1 MARIPIRLIWQ
12 SLHALIHLH
21 PYATRVFSSV
31 EYHEATIG
39 RNAREDMHQ
48 PHAGCIGLNLQQIAK
63 PGTTS
68 QPISSLV
75 VIIELT
81 LPRHASQRGATAGL
95 WRYPDAELL
104 RLVPHSHHEGHR

>member
-1 MARIPIRLIWQ
+1 MTNPRIGCGQPHHGWI
-12 SLHALIHLH
+12 
-21 PYATRVFSSV
+21 ATGELSRPCT
-31 EYHEATIG
+31 TIG
-39 RNAREDMHQ
+39 LNARQDVHQ
-48 PHAGCIGLNLQQIAK
+48 PHAGCIGLNLQRVAE

-68 QPISSLV
+68 QPICSLV